1 MDATSL
7 FTLAQGAPAPGGGL
21 TPIIFFLLLFAG
33 MWFLIIAPQ
42 RKRQKQ
48 HDAMIKA
55 LTTGDEIVTSGGIYG
70 EITNVKDDRL
80 TVKIAD
86 GVKIEVGRS
95 FVSAKV
101 NASS

>member
-1 MDATSL
+1 MDAYSL
-7 FTLAQGAPAPGGGL
+7 FSLAQGQPGGGF

-48 HDAMIKA
+48 HEAMIKA
-55 LTTGDEIVTSGGIYG
+55 LTTGDEIVTSGGVYG

-86 GVKIEVGRS
+86 GVKVEVGRS
-95 FVSAKV
+95 FVSTKV
-101 NASS
+101 NSSS